1 MHGQATG
8 QVKRN
13 LQQCIQECLDCHKIC
28 LETLS
33 YCLQKGGQHAEV
45 RRVSVLTTCAEV
57 CQTSANCMVLG
68 TDLYKFTCVACAE
81 VCVQC
86 ATVCEQIG
94 GDPRLQ
100 ACAEACRR
108 CAESCRQTA
117 SA

>member
-13 LQQCIQECLDCHKIC
+13 MQQCIQECLDCHKIC

-33 YCLQKGGQHAEV
+33 YCLQQGGQHAEA
-45 RRVSVLTTCAEV
+45 RRVSVLLCCAEI
-57 CQTSANCMVLG
+57 CQTNANYMVLG
-68 TDLYKFTCVACAE
+68 SELCKYTCGTCAE

-86 ATVCEQIG
+86 AVICEQMG
-94 GDPRLQ
+94 ADARMQ

-108 CAESCRQTA
+108 CAESCRQIA
-117 SA
+117 NA